1 MEHIASDVISILQ
14 YLLPGF
20 IAAWIF
26 YALTSY
32 PKQSQFERVIQALIF
47 TMIVQ
52 GLVLSVQFSV
62 ENVRPLSWSKNTNFT
77 FSLIISIIFGL
88 IISYFANND
97 KFHKLLRYFKITK
110 ETSYASE
117 WFAAFSD
124 NITYVVLHLND
135 GRRIYGWPIEWPTEP
150 NNGHFLLKDSNWL
163 KDDNSEIPLEG
174 VDGILIDGSNV
185 ELVEFM
191 EVNQEITN
199 G

>member
-1 MEHIASDVISILQ
+1 MEHIASDIITILQ

-47 TMIVQ
+47 TMVVQ
-52 GLVLSVQFSV
+52 GLVLVIQYCAENIFQF
-62 ENVRPLSWSKNTNFT
+62 SWSKNINLVS
-77 FSLIISIIFGL
+77 SLIVSITFGL
-88 IISYFANND
+88 VISYFANND
-97 KFHKLLRYFKITK
+97 KFHKLLRYLKITK

-117 WFAAFSD
+117 WFGAFSD
-124 NITYVVLHLND
+124 RITYVVLHLND
-135 GRRIYGWPIEWPTEP
+135 GRRIYGWPVEWPTEP

-163 KDDNSEIPLEG
+163 KDDNSEIPLTG

-191 EVNQEITN
+191 ELNQEISH

>member
-1 MEHIASDVISILQ
+1 MEHIASDIITILQ

-47 TMIVQ
+47 TMVIQ
-52 GLVLSVQFSV
+52 GLVLVIQYCA
-62 ENVRPLSWSKNTNFT
+62 ENIYQLSWSKNINLVS
-77 FSLIISIIFGL
+77 SLIVSIMFGL
-88 IISYFANND
+88 VISYFANND

-117 WFAAFSD
+117 WFGAFSD
-124 NITYVVLHLND
+124 RITYVVLHLND
-135 GRRIYGWPIEWPTEP
+135 GRRIYGWPVEWPTEP

-163 KDDNSEIPLEG
+163 GDDNSEKPLTG

-185 ELVEFM
+185 EFVEFM
-191 EVNQEITN
+191 ELNQEISY